1 VPLPANPPPLERQP
15 EAGNFR
21 KLEKAVAVLSTLV
34 VVARVVSTLSSSS
47 VGTGATTTLASSI
60 TPATTT
66 FIIINALPA
75 DWVNRKIDDNGALR
89 AAAWADGGVND
100 SVVVAPEPLDS

>member
-21 KLEKAVAVLSTLV
+21 KLEKAVAVLST
-34 VVARVVSTLSSSS
+34 S
-47 VGTGATTTLASSI
+47 TLASSI

-100 SVVVAPEPLDS
+100 ICPAGFSVPTEEELKDS